1 MLKTGIGRFTIISM
15 LEGVSLLLLVLV
27 GVPVKYIFQDPLPV
41 KILGPIH
48 GGLFLLYIVMCIPV
62 ALDKKWNALTVI
74 KLMVASI
81 IPFGFIY
88 VDRAILRPEL
98 SKESNITEEESET
111 KSRKMYTWVK
121 RIGVTGFLFFL
132 IKGLIWIGVFAG
144 MIKGCS

>member
-1 MLKTGIGRFTIISM
+1 M
-15 LEGVSLLLLVLV
+15 LEGLSLLLLVFV
-27 GVPVKYIFQDPLPV
+27 GVPVKYFFQDPLPV

-48 GGLFLLYIVMCIPV
+48 GGLFLLYIVMMIPV
-62 ALDKKWNALTVI
+62 ALDKKWGAFKVI
-74 KLMVASI
+74 KLLVASI

-88 VDRAILRPEL
+88 IDRTILRPEL
-98 SKESNITEEESET
+98 RKESNETEEESET

-144 MIKGCS
+144 MIKGCK

>member
-1 MLKTGIGRFTIISM
+1 M
-15 LEGVSLLLLVLV
+15 LEGLSLLLLVFV
-27 GVPVKYIFQDPLPV
+27 GVPVKYFFQDPLPV

-48 GGLFLLYIVMCIPV
+48 GGLFLLYIVMMIPV
-62 ALDKKWNALTVI
+62 ALDKKWNVFTIV
-74 KLMVASI
+74 KLLIASI

-88 VDRAILRPEL
+88 IDRTILRPEL
-98 SKESNITEEESET
+98 RKESNETEEESET
-111 KSRKMYTWVK
+111 NSRKMYTWVK

>member
-1 MLKTGIGRFTIISM
+1 M
-15 LEGVSLLLLVLV
+15 LEGLSLLLLVFV
-27 GVPVKYIFQDPLPV
+27 GVPVKYFFQDPLPV

-48 GGLFLLYIVMCIPV
+48 GGLFLLYIVMMIPA
-62 ALDKKWNALTVI
+62 ALDKKWNVFTIV
-74 KLMVASI
+74 KLLIASI

-88 VDRAILRPEL
+88 IDRTILRPEL
-98 SKESNITEEESET
+98 RKESKETEEESET
-111 KSRKMYTWVK
+111 NSRKMYTWVK

>member
-15 LEGVSLLLLVLV
+15 LEGLSLLLLVFV
-27 GVPVKYIFQDPLPV
+27 GVPVKYFFQDPLPV

-48 GGLFLLYIVMCIPV
+48 GGLFLLYIVMMIPV
-62 ALDKKWNALTVI
+62 ALDKKWNVITII
-74 KLMVASI
+74 KLLTASI

-88 VDRAILRPEL
+88 IDRTILRPEL
-98 SKESNITEEESET
+98 RKDSNETEEESET
-111 KSRKMYTWVK
+111 NSRKMYTWVK

>member
-15 LEGVSLLLLVLV
+15 LEGLSLLLLVFV
-27 GVPVKYIFQDPLPV
+27 GVPVKYFFQDPLPV

-48 GGLFLLYIVMCIPV
+48 GGLFLLYIVMMIPV
-62 ALDKKWNALTVI
+62 ALDKKWNVFTIV
-74 KLMVASI
+74 KLLIASI

-88 VDRAILRPEL
+88 IDRTILRPEL
-98 SKESNITEEESET
+98 RKESKETEEESET
-111 KSRKMYTWVK
+111 NSRKMYTWVK

>member
-1 MLKTGIGRFTIISM
+1 M
-15 LEGVSLLLLVLV
+15 LLLVFV
-27 GVPVKYIFQDPLPV
+27 GVPVKYFFQDPLPV

-48 GGLFLLYIVMCIPV
+48 GGLFLLYIVMMIPV
-62 ALDKKWNALTVI
+62 ALDKKWNVFTIV
-74 KLMVASI
+74 KLLIASI

-88 VDRAILRPEL
+88 IDRTILRPEL
-98 SKESNITEEESET
+98 RKESNETEEESET
-111 KSRKMYTWVK
+111 NSRKMYTWVK